1 MNARKAGRNC
11 FPNMSCFMW
20 PTPLG
25 PLHSAP
31 MLNFPRKR
39 YKFNFASVLT
49 PPGKPAEQQVRFK
62 DQRELPLAA
71 EGMEPPYDIDVRY
84 RRKRDQTQW
93 VGYIVHVSETCDL
106 DEPHLLTHVHTQ
118 KRRFMKPCAPVADPI
133 PHLFDLIRPY
143 SIDRQIMFRA

>member
-1 MNARKAGRNC
+1 MALPYSTPSKTMRHPQGYETCPSSTRCAAPGTVIMNGTTAA
-11 FPNMSCFMW
+11 
-20 PTPLG
+20 
-25 PLHSAP
+25 LH
-31 MLNFPRKR
+31 
-39 YKFNFASVLT
+39 T

-143 SIDRQIMFRA
+143 SIDSQIT